1 LGALQL
7 VEQSLPR
14 EDELLAAGA
23 THQQMGAPARLSH
36 RVAVG
41 LGYLHREVLVV
52 HEHLHVGRPFLL
64 RTLRNRRTLLLDESY
79 VREALA
85 GGAALDGQRQQKR
98 RSRRMRRLDQGPSNP
113 LLV

>member
-23 THQQMGAPARLSH
+23 IHQQMGALARWSH
-36 RVAVG
+36 RAAVG
-41 LGYLHREVLVV
+41 LGYLHREDLVV
-52 HEHLHVGRPFLL
+52 HEHLHVDRPFLL
-64 RTLRNRRTLLLDESY
+64 RTLHNRRTLLLDELY
-79 VREALA
+79 VREVLA
-85 GGAALDGQRQQKR
+85 GGAALDGQRQSKR
-98 RSRRMRRLDQGPSNP
+98 RSRRRRHLDQGPSNP